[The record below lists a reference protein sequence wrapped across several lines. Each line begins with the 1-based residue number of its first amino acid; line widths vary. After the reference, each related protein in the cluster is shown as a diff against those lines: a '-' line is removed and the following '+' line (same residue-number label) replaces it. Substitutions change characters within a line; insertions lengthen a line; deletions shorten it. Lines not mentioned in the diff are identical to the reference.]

1 MTFKTYRQKDEVDVA
16 KEYTAEEIYKDLPT
30 YSKQDKVLIIDS
42 DILAYKVSSV
52 CEFKYKFTC
61 KTTGEVYNVKSKKA
75 FKDFLR
81 DKQDVISEKIE
92 ILQQANEDISNLVEQ
107 LSLLE
112 YDNFDCIGEQT
123 AEPKSYAFKTVSDAI
138 QRALEFTGCNKYEL
152 YVGGSNNFRLKIP
165 LPTQY
170 KMSRT
175 TVQRPLLLTDV
186 KEYLIK
192 YKGCKKVKDQEC
204 DDLVQRRMR
213 DLNKQGIRC
222 CLYTI
227 DKDSKGVVDYN
238 ISIYNPD
245 KQDIEFIKGG
255 LGNLYETKNGIRG
268 DGLKWLMFQTAMYDK
283 IDNYVMNSHYLKRYG
298 EKSFYKDFNGCTS
311 EKELLEKL
319 ISKWKELLPEKIIY
333 TSFDGSLQE
342 HSWLSLAEM
351 YYSCAKMRD
360 GSFPTL
366 VSLFEDYGVE
376 YNLC

>member
-1 MTFKTYRQKDEVDVA
+1 MAFKVYSPKGNPKDEVDVSE
-16 KEYTAEEIYKDLPT
+16 EYTAEEIYKDLPT
-30 YSKQDKVLIIDS
+30 YSKQDKVLIVDG
-42 DILAYKVSSV
+42 DIISYKIASV
-52 CEFKYKFTC
+52 TEFKYLYTSSD
-61 KTTGEVYNVKSKKA
+61 GEEYKVKSKKS
-75 FKDFLR
+75 FLAYCEEN
-81 DKQDVISEKIE
+81 D
-92 ILQQANEDISNLVEQ
+92 LDIDTFSVVPTQ
-107 LSLLE
+107 
-112 YDNFDCIGEQT
+112 I
-123 AEPKSYAFKTVSDAI
+123 AEPVSYAIKSLNDSIAKVM
-138 QRALEFTGCNKYEL
+138 EYCGCNKVEFYI
-152 YVGGSNNFRLKIP
+152 GGSGNFRNEIP
-165 LPTQY
+165 LPVQY
-170 KMSRT
+170 KTNRT

-213 DLNKQGIRC
+213 DLNRQGIRC

-245 KQDIEFIKGG
+245 KQDIESIKGG

-268 DGLKWLMFQTAMYDK
+268 DGLKWLMFQTAMYDR

-298 EKSFYKDFNGCTS
+298 EKSFFKDFNGCKT

-319 ISKWKELLPEKIIY
+319 ISKWKELLPEKTIY

-342 HSWLSLAEM
+342 HTWLSLAEM
-351 YYSCAKMRD
+351 YYSCAKMKD

-366 VSLFEDYGVE
+366 VSLFEEYGVE
-376 YNLC
+376 YE

>member
-1 MTFKTYRQKDEVDVA
+1 MAFKTYNPKGNPRDEIDVS
-16 KEYTAEEIYKDLPT
+16 KEYTIDEVYKDLPT
-30 YSKQDKVLIIDS
+30 YSSKDKVLIFDI

-52 CEFKYKFTC
+52 CEYKYKFTC
-61 KTTGEVYNVKSKKA
+61 KDSGEEFNVKSKTS
-75 FKDFLR
+75 FKDYCIENDL
-81 DKQDVISEKIE
+81 DYDV
-92 ILQQANEDISNLVEQ
+92 
-107 LSLLE
+107 
-112 YDNFDCIGEQT
+112 FDCINEQK
-123 AEPKSYAFKTVSDAI
+123 AEHKSYAFKTISDAI
-138 QRALEFTGCNKYEL
+138 QRALDFTGCNKCEL

-186 KEYLIK
+186 KDYVIK
-192 YKGCKKVKDQEC
+192 YKGCKKIKNVEC

-213 DLNKQGIRC
+213 DLNKQGVRC

-227 DKDSKGVVDYN
+227 DKDSKGVVDYDIN
-238 ISIYNPD
+238 IYNPD

-255 LGNLYETKNGIRG
+255 LGNIYDTKSGIRG

-283 IDNYVMNSHYLKRYG
+283 IDNYVMNSHYRKRYG
-298 EKSFYKDFNGCTS
+298 EKSFYKDFNSCAS

-319 ISKWKELLPEKIIY
+319 ISKWKELLPEKTVY

-342 HSWLSLAEM
+342 HNWLSLAEM
-351 YYSCAKMRD
+351 YYSCAKMQD

-376 YNLC
+376 YE